1 MPYDPPPQSPCIC
14 AAFRKAGRMLTRRY
28 NWYLKPSGLSVSQYC
43 MLANIH
49 RNPGVSVTELAH
61 LMSMDQTT
69 VTRNLHGLENSDYI
83 HLRSESSDQRIK
95 KIQLTTQG
103 TAKVAAARPL
113 WEKAQREIEAV
124 LDGKMIESL
133 MDGLKKI
140 PD

>member
-1 MPYDPPPQSPCIC
+1 MPYDSPPQYPCIC
-14 AAFRKAGRMLTRRY
+14 ATFRKAGRILTRRY
-28 NWYLKPSGLSVSQYC
+28 NWYLKPSGLRVPQYC
-43 MLANIH
+43 MLANIC

-95 KIQLTTQG
+95 KIQLTAQG
-103 TAKVAAARPL
+103 TAKVAAARPF

-124 LDGKMIESL
+124 LDGKMIETL

>member
-1 MPYDPPPQSPCIC
+1 
-14 AAFRKAGRMLTRRY
+14 MLTRRY